1 MNFRTIVEIPDFGLS
16 ISHNDKCIF
25 IGSCFA
31 ENIGNKVKS
40 LKIPTSVNP
49 TGIHYNP
56 ASLANTIKLALDS
69 SRITHDTVF
78 SANGIFNNFNFH
90 SEFSSI
96 DKDFAIEKMNEALS
110 TLRKELED
118 AKFLFITFGT
128 SFVYRIAESKE
139 IVSNCHK
146 LPENNFVRDFL
157 SVQETVMI
165 WRMTINELKKLNPEL
180 KIIFTVSPVRH
191 FRDGA
196 VGNQQSK
203 AALILAVKD
212 IVETTEN
219 SYYFP
224 AYEIVNDELRDYR
237 FYASDMIHP
246 SEMATEYI
254 MERFAETFFTDK
266 TKEINKKISKVVS
279 AANHRVFN
287 PKTEQHRKFCE
298 TMQKQI
304 AEIKNDFPEI
314 DFSFEESAFK
324 I

>member
-1 MNFRTIVEIPDFGLS
+1 MNFRTIVEIPDCGLR
-16 ISHNDKCIF
+16 ISHKDSCVF

-56 ASLANTIKLALDS
+56 ASLANSIKLAMDS
-69 SRITHDTVF
+69 VTITSSDVF
-78 SANGIFNNFNFH
+78 LANGLFNNFHFH

-110 TLRKELED
+110 TLRNNLAD
-118 AKFLFITFGT
+118 AKFLFITLGT
-128 SFVYRIAESKE
+128 SFVYRLAATKE

-146 LPENNFVRDFL
+146 LPENNFIRDFL
-157 SVQETVMI
+157 NVHETVMI

-180 KIIFTVSPVRH
+180 KIVFTVSPVRH

-196 VGNQQSK
+196 SRNQQSK
-203 AALILAVKD
+203 AALILAVKE

-219 SYYFP
+219 TYYFP

-266 TKEINKKISKVVS
+266 TKEINKKILKVAN

-304 AEIKNDFPEI
+304 AEIKNEFPEI

>member
-1 MNFRTIVEIPDFGLS
+1 MNFRTIVEIPDDGLR
-16 ISHNDKCIF
+16 ISHKDSCIF

-56 ASLANTIKLALDS
+56 ASLANTIKLAMDS
-69 SRITHDTVF
+69 VTITSSDVF
-78 SANGIFNNFNFH
+78 LANGLFNNFHFH

-96 DKDFAIEKMNEALS
+96 EKDFAIEKMNEALS
-110 TLRKELED
+110 TLRNNLAD
-118 AKFLFITFGT
+118 AKFLFITLGT
-128 SFVYRIAESKE
+128 SFVYRLAITKE

-146 LPENNFVRDFL
+146 LPETTFERDFL
-157 SVQETVMI
+157 SVQKTVMI

-180 KIIFTVSPVRH
+180 KIVFTVSPVRH

-196 VGNQQSK
+196 SRNQQSK

-219 SYYFP
+219 TYYFP

-246 SEMATEYI
+246 SEMAIEYI
-254 MERFAETFFTDK
+254 MERFSETFFTDK
-266 TKEINKKISKVVS
+266 TKEINKKILKVAN

-304 AEIKNDFPEI
+304 AEIKNEFPEI

>member
-1 MNFRTIVEIPDFGLS
+1 MNFRTIVEIPDCGLR
-16 ISHNDKCIF
+16 ISHKDSCVF

-56 ASLANTIKLALDS
+56 ASLANSIKMALDS
-69 SRITHDTVF
+69 TIITPDNVF
-78 SANGIFNNFNFH
+78 SAHDLFNNFNFH

-96 DKDFAIEKMNEALS
+96 NKDLAIEKMNEALI
-110 TLRKELED
+110 TLRKKLLS
-118 AKFLFITFGT
+118 ANFLFITFGT
-128 SFVYRIAESKE
+128 SFVYRLAATKE

-146 LPENNFVRDFL
+146 LPENNFIRDFL
-157 SVQETVMI
+157 NIQETIMI

-180 KIIFTVSPVRH
+180 KIVFTVSPVRH

-196 VGNQQSK
+196 SRNQQSK
-203 AALILAVKD
+203 AALILAVKE

-219 SYYFP
+219 TYYFP

-246 SEMATEYI
+246 SEMATDYI
-254 MERFAETFFTDK
+254 MERFSETFFTDK
-266 TKEINKKISKVVS
+266 TKDINKKILKVAN

-287 PKTEQHRKFCE
+287 PETEQHRKFCE

-304 AEIKNDFPEI
+304 AEIKNEFPEI